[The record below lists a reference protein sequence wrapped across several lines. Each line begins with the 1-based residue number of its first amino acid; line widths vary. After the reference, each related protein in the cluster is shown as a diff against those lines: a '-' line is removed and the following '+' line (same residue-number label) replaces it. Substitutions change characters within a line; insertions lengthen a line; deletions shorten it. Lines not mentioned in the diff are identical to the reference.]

1 MKTHG
6 IPEQFWVVTRP
17 TEFSTSEDICFPCTF
32 EPADVAGAGRV
43 EEGEI
48 VGIYA
53 DEGRGAAVGCQAAG
67 RLSRPSPGRGGRRG
81 RRPRHGRPEG
91 RGDLTAR
98 DLARSAVEAVANA
111 VRQGEKAGFRH
122 RLKGRISLGTSEVV
136 ELRNLTTVLG

>member
-1 MKTHG
+1 M
-6 IPEQFWVVTRP
+6 TRP

-32 EPADVAGAGRV
+32 DRLMSQARGGLNED
-43 EEGEI
+43 EI
-48 VGIYA
+48 VGIFA
-53 DEGRGAAVGCQAAG
+53 DEDRGAAGGCQAAG

-81 RRPRHGRPEG
+81 RRPRHGQAEG
-91 RGDLTAR
+91 RRPTAK

-136 ELRNLTTVLG
+136 ELRNVTTALG